1 MILSLIKNIPFIKK
15 SYLNLGNKWVHRK
28 LETVLPHIKG
38 NTIDIGSGNGMVAFY
53 LQKNGHA
60 MTALDVADLSIHP
73 EIKTVVYDGKK
84 MPFKNKQFDTGL
96 ILTVLHHTD
105 DPLIVLKEAQ
115 RISKRLIIIEDI
127 YTNII
132 QQYMTYAMDTLVNL
146 GHSNMTYQNK
156 NNQEWKTTFKQLGLK
171 VVFERQKKVL
181 VFFRQIT
188 YVLEI
193 TNDE

>member
-15 SYLNLGNKWVHRK
+15 FYLNLGNKWVHRK
-28 LETVLPHIKG
+28 LETVLPHING

-53 LQKNGHA
+53 LQENGHK

-73 EIKTVVYDGKK
+73 EIKTIVYDGQQ
-84 MPFKNKQFDTGL
+84 MPFKNQQFDTGL

-105 DPLIVLKEAQ
+105 NPLIVLKEA
-115 RISKRLIIIEDI
+115 KRVCKKLIIIEDI
-127 YTNII
+127 YSNTI

-156 NNQEWKTTFKQLGLK
+156 NDQEWKTTFKQLGLK
-171 VVFERQKKVL
+171 VVSEKQKSVL
-181 VFFRQIT
+181 LFFKQVT
-188 YVLEI
+188 YVLE
-193 TNDE
+193 